1 MISHV
6 QLGQILSL
14 SFMESLPTSGQ
25 CLAHC
30 RSLWLRRRA
39 LLPAQRRNVDGRHSD
54 MALLQQM
61 ISNQQDLSFLVIE
74 NSSPTQIKDVLFD
87 MIGFLRGRGLPV
99 LWALRSPGLQN
110 SAITSLDVIR
120 MLLYQALEINSSSLS
135 SSHPITVAQL
145 REASSHQDWLL
156 LLKRALQGLPAAVY
170 IIIDS
175 DVVEYVTN
183 RDKAVATK
191 FLMEFVKVLGPDK
204 ARFIV
209 SSHVFEAQQ
218 AEQDLGGEAVAALRT
233 ERPRKNAN
241 AAVRRR
247 LRASK
252 RKRK

>member
-1 MISHV
+1 
-6 QLGQILSL
+6 
-14 SFMESLPTSGQ
+14 
-25 CLAHC
+25 
-30 RSLWLRRRA
+30 
-39 LLPAQRRNVDGRHSD
+39 

>member
-1 MISHV
+1 
-6 QLGQILSL
+6 
-14 SFMESLPTSGQ
+14 
-25 CLAHC
+25 
-30 RSLWLRRRA
+30 
-39 LLPAQRRNVDGRHSD
+39 
-54 MALLQQM
+54 M

-74 NSSPTQIKDVLFD
+74 NRSPTQIKDFLLD

-99 LWALRSPGLQN
+99 LWALRSPGLQ
-110 SAITSLDVIR
+110 SSTITSLDVIR
-120 MLLYQALEINSSSLS
+120 MLLYQALEINSSALNS
-135 SSHPITVAQL
+135 SYPITIAQL
-145 REASSHQDWLL
+145 REASSHEDWLL
-156 LLKRALQGLPAAVY
+156 LLKRALQGLPAVY

-191 FLMEFVKVLGPDK
+191 FLMEFVKVFGPDK

-233 ERPRKNAN
+233 EDPRTKNTN

-252 RKRK
+252 RKRN